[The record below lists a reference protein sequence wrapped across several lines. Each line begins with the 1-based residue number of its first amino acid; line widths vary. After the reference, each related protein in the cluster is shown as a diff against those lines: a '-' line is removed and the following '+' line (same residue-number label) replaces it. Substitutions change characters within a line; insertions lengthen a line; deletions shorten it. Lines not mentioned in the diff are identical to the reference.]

1 MKAARLDSSPR
12 LRRVLDF
19 LWDMKE
25 HTTRDIVVGAHVCAV
40 NSCVS
45 ELRANGFNVTCRQ
58 EVVGGQRCWIYKL
71 ASREPSSG
79 LRGGEPAAGSAGLP
93 LSREAGVPPGSLVA
107 AGGSTGGQA

>member
-1 MKAARLDSSPR
+1 MKAARLSSSPR

-19 LWDMKE
+19 LWDLKE

-40 NSCVS
+40 NSCVA
-45 ELRANGFNVTCRQ
+45 ELRANGFSVSCRQ
-58 EVVGGQRCWIYKL
+58 ETVGGQRCWIYRL

-79 LRGGEPAAGSAGLP
+79 LRGGEPAAGSVDCP
-93 LSREAGVPPGSLVA
+93 LSARPASPPGSLVA